1 MNLQDCCV
9 LHLFFQFNSKEEN
22 NMLEKSLR
30 GHVHSS
36 KVDGGVFIAMM
47 SKKNGYVH
55 F

>member
-1 MNLQDCCV
+1 MNLQD

-30 GHVHSS
+30 EHVHSS